1 MRNYGYTDYG
11 QFQAV
16 RLRVNLTF
24 SEKMKLHSTYKEW
37 LTIGEVKR
45 QGVGVKMH
53 MIVGVL
59 PNQSLSQFIT
69 DLKIARAKTAVAKA
83 QEQVMLLE
91 YELNGTKFHYLDEE
105 VVADD
110 KSNVVA
116 AFNFLEEDVEDD
128 LPF

>member
-1 MRNYGYTDYG
+1 MRNYGYTGYG

-37 LTIGEVKR
+37 LTISAVKHH
-45 QGVGVKMH
+45 GVESKMH
-53 MIVGVL
+53 MIVGIL

-69 DLKIARAKTAVAKA
+69 DLKIAKAKTTVAKA
-83 QEQVMLLE
+83 QEEVMLLE
-91 YELNGTKFHYLDEE
+91 HELNGTKFHYLDMDEE
-105 VVADD
+105 TPQMADM
-110 KSNVVA
+110 
-116 AFNFLEEDVEDD
+116 EDD